1 MDVRPRV
8 DIVLPCYNPTG
19 DWIEKIAE
27 NLERI
32 TNSFKCDFF
41 VYVVNDGSSRGY
53 DEVSLAKL
61 KQLVPSSEAVIYY
74 PNMGKGFALRE
85 GISRCNSQ
93 FIIYTDCDFPYT
105 LNSFGNVLD
114 ALLSGADVVVATR
127 DCSYVKR
134 LPPFRKILS
143 IGSHLVNI
151 VLLNHRI
158 KDTQGGLKGM
168 NEKGKNVFLSTKIN
182 GFLFDSEFILKASK
196 IKGLKIKKVHS
207 KIREDIHL
215 SNMGSKILKQE
226 LINLFKILFR

>member
-27 NLERI
+27 NFERI

-85 GISRCNSQ
+85 GVKKCNS
-93 FIIYTDCDFPYT
+93 D
-105 LNSFGNVLD
+105 
-114 ALLSGADVVVATR
+114 
-127 DCSYVKR
+127 
-134 LPPFRKILS
+134 
-143 IGSHLVNI
+143 
-151 VLLNHRI
+151 
-158 KDTQGGLKGM
+158 
-168 NEKGKNVFLSTKIN
+168 
-182 GFLFDSEFILKASK
+182 FILYT
-196 IKGLKIKKVHS
+196 G
-207 KIREDIHL
+207 
-215 SNMGSKILKQE
+215 SN
-226 LINLFKILFR
+226 